1 MEKIIVKNYNL
12 QKFRD
17 TDWQAVDGENV
28 IYEIN
33 SFDFSNSTDLDGE
46 LERIYTDFIQNS
58 EVNSKWQL
66 DKEILVILPNYP
78 ITFSDAKN
86 LMKLIFLKDVIFGK
100 E

>member
-33 SFDFSNSTDLDGE
+33 S
-46 LERIYTDFIQNS
+46 
-58 EVNSKWQL
+58 
-66 DKEILVILPNYP
+66 
-78 ITFSDAKN
+78 
-86 LMKLIFLKDVIFGK
+86 LIFQIQLI
-100 E
+100 